1 MELATAK
8 FQKMFSASVLV
19 ARASVHRKMREH
31 QAAARPARI
40 TAKIRIDASAVLLRW
55 FVSFSLL
62 SAAFF
67 FDLSQWHCLSLH
79 VLPGACWPVR
89 FCRVVYNDVSSC
101 FLVCADND
109 PMPSVRR
116 FCFNRK

>member
-1 MELATAK
+1 
-8 FQKMFSASVLV
+8 
-19 ARASVHRKMREH
+19 MRHALTSLLPGDHLSIEKRNCKRRDSNE
-31 QAAARPARI
+31 RPI
-40 TAKIRIDASAVLLRW
+40 CQN
-55 FVSFSLL
+55 VSFSLS

-67 FDLSQWHCLSLH
+67 FDWSQWHCLSLH